1 MTQYAQFNPALSPAP
16 VIGWYDTGALN
27 YPNLPP
33 ASDLFAVTPSQW
45 DSRMIGQWAVNN
57 SALVTYTP
65 PTPPPTLAQQ
75 AAALIA
81 GGITIT
87 STGTPG
93 LDGVYACDATAQS
106 NLQAVQTYILTNG
119 KFPGSSGTY
128 PWLDT
133 TGAAHVF
140 PSVTEFEAF
149 ASRVADF
156 VADCTLIMLTN
167 SGTLPVA
174 SANIP

>member
-1 MTQYAQFNPALSPAP
+1 MQWQDTAAYNYAPAP
-16 VIGWYDTGALN
+16 AGTATLTVTPAQWAALNSGPFYVSNGALIAGS
-27 YPNLPP
+27 PP
-33 ASDLFAVTPSQW
+33 AVPPS
-45 DSRMIGQWAVNN
+45 
-57 SALVTYTP
+57 P
-65 PTPPPTLAQQ
+65 AQQ
-75 AAALIA
+75 ATALIS

-87 STGTPG
+87 STGTPA

-133 TGAAHVF
+133 NSTPHVF
-140 PSVTEFEAF
+140 PSTTEFEAF

-156 VADCTLIMLTN
+156 VADCTMIILTG
-167 SGTLPVA
+167 SGTLPPSTA
-174 SANIP
+174 SIP

>member
-1 MTQYAQFNPALSPAP
+1 MTQQILYSTATGEIIQWQDTAAFNYAPAP
-16 VIGWYDTGALN
+16 SGASVM
-27 YPNLPP
+27 P
-33 ASDLFAVTPSQW
+33 VTSA
-45 DSRMIGQWAVNN
+45 QWAVQTGVYV
-57 SALVTYTP
+57 SGGKIVTGTP

-167 SGTLPVA
+167 SGTLPA
-174 SANIP
+174 ATANIP